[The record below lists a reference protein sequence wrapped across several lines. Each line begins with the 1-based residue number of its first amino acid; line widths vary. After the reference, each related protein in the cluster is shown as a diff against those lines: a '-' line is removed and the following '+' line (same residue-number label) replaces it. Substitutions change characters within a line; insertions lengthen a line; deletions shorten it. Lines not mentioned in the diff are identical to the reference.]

1 MLSTLVVRH
10 VKLSNRIVGF
20 VLLFKIFGTAVFT
33 NIKIPDQSQQFKSRV
48 DFLNLLKVNNRDKT

>member
-1 MLSTLVVRH
+1 MLSTFVVSH